1 MLGNGNE
8 SMQKSKKCEER
19 RNDECCEGRE
29 HERVSSWLWIPDY
42 ETDETYKYEERM
54 RIKEVRKRVV
64 SGDSRI

>member
-29 HERVSSWLWIPDY
+29 HERVSSWIPDY
-42 ETDETYKYEERM
+42 ETDETYKYEQRM